1 MKTYVAF
8 DLALAERERIE
19 AVAPGEVVYGPD
31 EGELPAE
38 LEGAEVVFGNIAPA
52 WLEALPALKWLQL
65 GSVGFGEYCEVLA
78 GPVGDRLKATNL
90 AGFFDDPVAES
101 ILAGLLALLRG
112 IDRAVVLK
120 GQAAWEGDG
129 MRPSLALLKGAR
141 VVIFGHGAIGRRLA
155 ALLAP
160 FGCRIDTFGSGW
172 EADAL
177 DSALG
182 EADIVA
188 AIAPHTP
195 ATAGAFDAARLSRLK
210 AGALLANFG
219 RGSLIDETAL
229 AQALASG
236 RLGGAVLDVTR
247 EEPLSPQNPLWQAP
261 RLILTQHTG
270 GGTGD
275 ERARK
280 VGVFIDNL
288 TRYKSG
294 EPLVGL
300 VDIVKGY

>member
-1 MKTYVAF
+1 MKTYVAL
-8 DLALAERERIE
+8 DLAPADRARIE

-31 EGELPAE
+31 EGDIPAA
-38 LEGAEVVFGNIAPA
+38 LAGAEVVFGNIAPA
-52 WLEALPALKWLQL
+52 WLDAASALRWLQL
-65 GSVGFGEYCEVLA
+65 SSVGFGEYCDVLA
-78 GPVGDRLKATNL
+78 GPAGARVTATNL

-112 IDRAVVLK
+112 IDRAAVLK
-120 GQAAWEGDG
+120 ERAEWEGDA
-129 MRPSLALLKGAR
+129 MRPTFALLKGAR
-141 VVIFGHGAIGRRLA
+141 VAIFGHGAIGRRFA

-160 FGCRIDTFGSGW
+160 FGCRLDTFGSGW
-172 EADAL
+172 QADAL
-177 DSALG
+177 DAALG
-182 EADIVA
+182 EADIVV

-195 ATAGAFDAARLSRLK
+195 ATAGAFDAARLARLK
-210 AGALLANFG
+210 RGALLANFG
-219 RGSLIDETAL
+219 RGSLIDEAAL
-229 AQALASG
+229 AEGLVSG
-236 RLGGAVLDVTR
+236 RIGGAVLDVTR
-247 EEPLSPQNPLWQAP
+247 NEPLPPQDPLWQVP
-261 RLILTQHTG
+261 RLILTQHTA

-288 TRYKSG
+288 TRYKNG